1 MNRRQSL
8 FLRQLGRTASII
20 ADHIDGSGE
29 KSGEE
34 IIADAIWKSM
44 YYFCKEVRGEL
55 SGMLKGS
62 ATKDCFE
69 VSDWFED
76 MRRKYGKCSDIL
88 TFCQILCCIFRTGRA
103 SEGSIALRLLSRA
116 VSLAGDGGIASD
128 MIPVWQYM
136 IKNKAAFFSCSDNGC
151 DFGND
156 DRNYDRND
164 EKNDDKNDDRRD
176 DRIVFGRM
184 LLSLCCCAGND
195 KRYKNQMKMM
205 YFFINAYAAAP
216 DERER
221 ILEAVHAGALKGDTR
236 LFSTLEAAYG

>member
-76 MRRKYGKCSDIL
+76 MRRKYGKCSEIL
-88 TFCQILCCIFRTGRA
+88 TFCQILCCIFRTGHA
-103 SEGSIALRLLSRA
+103 SEGTIALRLLSRA

-151 DFGND
+151 
-156 DRNYDRND
+156 
-164 EKNDDKNDDRRD
+164 D